1 MGVVTSL
8 FCGLNVT
15 FRISPLFPIHI
26 FILVNVFQS
35 NVRTIQIDRAE
46 CRQDL
51 HFPFV
56 IEFDTVKGVVAIE
69 ARYSLAYL
77 S

>member
-1 MGVVTSL
+1 MCIRDSFSYFSIVSH
-8 FCGLNVT
+8 
-15 FRISPLFPIHI
+15 PYFP
-26 FILVNVFQS
+26 ILVNVFQS

-56 IEFDTVKGVVAIE
+56 IEFDTVKGVVAMKPDTALRIFHDTGS
-69 ARYSLAYL
+69 R
-77 S
+77 